1 MVWIWRRCGSA
12 LRPALAGGATMRDFF
27 YTDDFMWEVLNIRTL
42 PKRLCHFT
50 SADSLEKILST
61 RTMRFSRLDRVNDP
75 EEATAEDLPEAASS
89 VFVSCWTG
97 PDLESIPMWAMYG
110 DQLRGVRLSL
120 PSNMFRGRKK
130 PAVLEEGGA
139 VSSVDDWVTIERP
152 LPAAGVKTRMIIGPN
167 KVVYSDD
174 PGYRRPRMIQRR
186 GGRGHVF
193 PYDLGMVKGTDWAY
207 EDEWR
212 FKIALMSSGMA
223 FPDDDYFNAITLD
236 LKTYPVTT
244 EVLFVALDPSAL
256 DELDVMVG
264 PRADQAAVDRV
275 MALLAAYAPNAT
287 VSRSRLNVR

>member
-1 MVWIWRRCGSA
+1 MVWIWRRCVLP

-27 YTDDFMWEVLNIRTL
+27 YTDDFMWEVLNIWTL
-42 PKRLCHFT
+42 PKRLCQFT
-50 SADSLEKILST
+50 SVDSLEKIVST

-75 EEATAEDLPEAASS
+75 EEAAAENLPEAASS

-97 PDLESIPMWAMYG
+97 PDIESISMWAIYG

-120 PSNMFRGRKK
+120 PSNMFRGREK
-130 PAVLEEGGA
+130 PAALEEGGA

-174 PGYRRPRMIQRR
+174 PGYRRPRIIQRR

-193 PYDLGMVKGTDWAY
+193 PYDLGMLKGTDWAY

-212 FKIALMSSGMA
+212 FKIALMSSG
-223 FPDDDYFNAITLD
+223 PDRRWDRRTFDERRTLMEVDPYIPSIRSIKKRGLVKSVLNDGLFD
-236 LKTYPVTT
+236 LK
-244 EVLFVALDPSAL
+244 SATI
-256 DELDVMVG
+256 G
-264 PRADQAAVDRV
+264 FPRSGRK
-275 MALLAAYAPNAT
+275 LGGGGSLESPCLAK
-287 VSRSRLNVR
+287 L